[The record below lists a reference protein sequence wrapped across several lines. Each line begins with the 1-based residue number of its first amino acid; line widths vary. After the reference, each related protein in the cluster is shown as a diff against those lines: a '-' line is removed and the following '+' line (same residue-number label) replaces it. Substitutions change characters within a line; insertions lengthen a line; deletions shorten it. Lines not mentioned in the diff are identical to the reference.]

1 MTADEK
7 AAKTERRSVAVDVEK
22 WPELATLVDQIVIR
36 RNSKGWTQSEFAK
49 ALGMSQPYVSAIERH
64 CANPSYL
71 VIAHMA
77 RVLGVSV
84 SDLTDTKVYDA
95 MPDGALAVANA
106 KKDGEQAA
114 KAKKATSPKNSKTA
128 AN

>member
-22 WPELATLVDQIVIR
+22 WPELATLVDQIVVR

-84 SDLTDTKVYDA
+84 SDLTDKKVYDA

-106 KKDGEQAA
+106 KKDAEQAA
-114 KAKKATSPKNSKTA
+114 KTKQATNGKTSKKP